1 MNAAASPRVGASRDE
16 GYFPEGS
23 ILRRIHSERAV
34 GLFYGQRALM
44 IGALNPL
51 TFVGT
56 LLHTNARLKPFQRL
70 SHTAEVFETIFFD
83 TKAEA
88 DKMLAF
94 VDRLHQ
100 RVKGEMPEDAGAV
113 KAGTP
118 YSAFD
123 PELMLWTMAVIADS
137 GPFFYELFVG
147 ELSDEE
153 HEQLWQDYV
162 RFAELFGMP
171 RSAAPATHREFREWF
186 DGKLASDEMHL
197 TPEAHEIGYATAF
210 EIPMPAYRAPAKAV
224 HDLIMLGALPER
236 VRELYGIPYS
246 RRQQVAFRAVVRGL
260 RGARPVT
267 PRSIRQGYNT
277 GHFRM
282 VARTERRRLERGDPT
297 PQASPAAKAATELG
311 APAGR
316 SR

>member
-1 MNAAASPRVGASRDE
+1 MS

-56 LLHTNARLKPFQRL
+56 LENTNARMRPFKRL
-70 SHTAEVFETIFFD
+70 SHTAEVFETIFFG
-83 TKAEA
+83 TRAEA
-88 DKMLAF
+88 DKMLGF
-94 VDRLHQ
+94 VHRLHEQ
-100 RVKGEMPEDAGAV
+100 VEGEMPEDAGV
-113 KAGTP
+113 VTKGTP

-137 GPFFYELFVG
+137 GPFFYELFVDH
-147 ELSDEE
+147 LSDDQ
-153 HEQLWQDYV
+153 HEQLWQEYI
-162 RFAELFGMP
+162 RFGELFGMP
-171 RSAAPATHREFREWF
+171 REVAPPTYPEFRAWF
-186 DGKLASDEMHL
+186 DGMIASDRAFL
-197 TPEAHEIGYATAF
+197 TAEAHEIGYATAF

-236 VRELYGIPYS
+236 VRQLYGIPYS
-246 RRQQVAFRAVVRGL
+246 RRQRVAFRAVVRGL
-260 RGARPVT
+260 RAARPIT
-267 PRSIRQGYNT
+267 PRSVREGYNT

-282 VARTERRRLERGDPT
+282 VARTERRRIARGETT
-297 PQASPAAKAATELG
+297 PQAAEQPLTAD
-311 APAGR
+311 R
-316 SR
+316 